1 MMVSSQWIPLDD
13 IYEKDLVD
21 KLVAEERAF
30 IKPLRYEARNMPRFP
45 NFRLL
50 DAGPRPVALDIL
62 SAFVSDAE
70 RAAKMKAIGTRDRND
85 WSWDT
90 ALCRVIPELR
100 PRSLKKVRSRPTA
113 KSCLSSVRTEC
124 PASEQP
130 GDGKRPHSLR
140 ERTAARRMP

>member
-70 RAAKMKAIGTRDRND
+70 RAAKMKA
-85 WSWDT
+85 
-90 ALCRVIPELR
+90 
-100 PRSLKKVRSRPTA
+100 
-113 KSCLSSVRTEC
+113 
-124 PASEQP
+124 
-130 GDGKRPHSLR
+130 
-140 ERTAARRMP
+140 